1 MSRKIL
7 ALAAAIVL
15 CPAVASA
22 QIVITEIMYNPD
34 SSESTSATQFVE
46 IANVTN
52 AAVDLTG
59 WELGDSQDDD
69 WNALPAITLQPKEI
83 LVVVGSSAADF
94 NTAFAGI
101 VDASAIVFSIQD
113 DGGTMFNLS
122 NSPSATNETVAVRDD
137 TMTLID
143 EVNYDDSGD
152 WPSDSPDGVSIY
164 LNVTEMQLEMS
175 GATLNDDGTNWLRA
189 MDGTAGAGTSVAA
202 GVWNSVEVAG
212 PGNFN
217 GNGFVPVELQS
228 FSID

>member
-22 QIVITEIMYNPD
+22 QIVITEIMYNAD
-34 SSESTSATQFVE
+34 SSEATNQTQFVE
-46 IANVTN
+46 IAN
-52 AAVDLTG
+52 ASDMAVDLTG
-59 WELGDSQDDD
+59 WEIGDSQDDD

-83 LVVVGSSAADF
+83 LVAVGSTAADF
-94 NTAFAGI
+94 NAAFAGI
-101 VDASAIVFSIQD
+101 VDANAIVFSIED
-113 DGGTMFNLS
+113 NSETMFNLS

-137 TMTLID
+137 SMVIID
-143 EVNYDDSGD
+143 EVNYDDTGD
-152 WPSDSPDGVSIY
+152 WPGDPGGVSIY
-164 LNVTEMQLEMS
+164 LNVTEMELEMN
-175 GATLNDDGTNWLRA
+175 GTTLNDVGTNWA
-189 MDGTAGAGTSVAA
+189 QASDGVAGAGTSVAS
-202 GVWNSVEVAG
+202 GVWNNPEISG